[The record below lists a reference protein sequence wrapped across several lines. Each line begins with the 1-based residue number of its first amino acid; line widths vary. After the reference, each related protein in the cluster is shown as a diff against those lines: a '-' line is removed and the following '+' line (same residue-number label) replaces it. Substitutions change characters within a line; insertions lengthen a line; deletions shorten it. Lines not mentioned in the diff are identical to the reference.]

1 MPTVN
6 MLEAKTNLSKLV
18 DQVERG
24 QVEEVVLARNG
35 KPVARIVRLAE
46 PARAPRRLGLL
57 EGLYPPM
64 SLEDFDSSNEEIRRL
79 FEDGDL

>member
-18 DQVERG
+18 DQIERG

-35 KPVARIVRLAE
+35 KPVARIVPVGE
-46 PARAPRRLGLL
+46 TKPKVRLGIA

-64 SLEDFDSSNEEIRRL
+64 SLEDFDSSNAEIARL
-79 FEDGDL
+79 FGVEEP